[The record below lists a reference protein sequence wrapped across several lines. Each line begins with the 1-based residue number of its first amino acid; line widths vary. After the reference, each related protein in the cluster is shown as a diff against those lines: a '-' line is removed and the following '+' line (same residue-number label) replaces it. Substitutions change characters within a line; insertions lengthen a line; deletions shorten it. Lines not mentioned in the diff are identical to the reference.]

1 MLSDEKLTILRV
13 LENFA
18 RTGSVGDKLA
28 KVIRLPNDK
37 TSTLE
42 QVSGEDRTVLLDEY
56 RLDGKVFWAAY
67 SERTGS
73 VYLSAVTGY

>member
-18 RTGSVGDKLA
+18 RTGDVSDKLA

-56 RLDGKVFWAAY
+56 RLEGKIFWAAY
-67 SERTGS
+67 SERTRS